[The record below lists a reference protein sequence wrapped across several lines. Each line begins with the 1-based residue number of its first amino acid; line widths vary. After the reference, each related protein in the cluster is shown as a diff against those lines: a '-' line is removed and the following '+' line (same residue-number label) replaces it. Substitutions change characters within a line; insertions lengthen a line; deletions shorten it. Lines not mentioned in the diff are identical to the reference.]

1 MKPIKKSE
9 LLILKKSVTSQPTQ
23 EELFQVNTAS
33 INNEPAIEQQP
44 LVEPQSQATEYL
56 TPYAPVQ
63 DYPILQSAGNSG
75 WQPSDI
81 WRELRVDGFCD

>member
-23 EELFQVNTAS
+23 EELSQVDTAS
-33 INNEPAIEQQP
+33 INEPAIEQQP
-44 LVEPQSQATEYL
+44 LIEPQSQATEYL
-56 TPYAPVQ
+56 TRYAPVQ
-63 DYPILQSAGNSG
+63 DYPILQSASNSG

-81 WRELRVDGFCD
+81 WRELRVDEFCD

>member
-9 LLILKKSVTSQPTQ
+9 LLILKKSVAPQPPQ
-23 EELFQVNTAS
+23 ENLPQVDTVS
-33 INNEPAIEQQP
+33 TDEPVIEQEP
-44 LVEPQSQATEYL
+44 DVEPQSQVTEYL
-56 TPYAPVQ
+56 TRYAPVQ

-75 WQPSDI
+75 WQASDI